1 MIAEG
6 VKGIQNWI
14 YTKKDIN
21 GGVKVVER
29 DDQDNI
35 LPKPF
40 VYESMT
46 RYCHKKVV
54 ELVNRGIWMP
64 EATYNKFAQTIF
76 ALQMRDKKNKRF
88 SDDQASNT
96 ESKTPT
102 KQSTKQKQKKM
113 R

>member
-1 MIAEG
+1 
-6 VKGIQNWI
+6 
-14 YTKKDIN
+14 
-21 GGVKVVER
+21 
-29 DDQDNI
+29 
-35 LPKPF
+35 
-40 VYESMT
+40 
-46 RYCHKKVV
+46 
-54 ELVNRGIWMP
+54 MP